1 MALDSL
7 DSLHKNRY
15 FIGAL
20 RKPVNVATSLVFAD
34 ITSMRRLRYGLQS
47 CFRAD
52 GCDNLLMA
60 RVVWF
65 VAAVVVLLHGSVRQS
80 AFVSYA
86 RTTAPPGGKTN
97 TTADGQR
104 T

>member
-34 ITSMRRLRYGLQS
+34 ITSM
-47 CFRAD
+47 
-52 GCDNLLMA
+52 LMA

-80 AFVSYA
+80 AFMSYA